1 MAIIKDL
8 KEIEN
13 LIPEPDY
20 RLYGSNITQA
30 SPRDTT
36 NNPLYAFTVSRKY
49 NVLVN
54 AFRVVFVLVKRQ
66 PMYYLMVYN
75 YDKENGYSGD
85 YITLSEPKGRKLEK
99 TDWPFTT
106 DVIGLRL
113 DSTCYDKNM
122 IYFGTSAFDANE
134 IKELLKAKEENK
146 VLTLK
151 PVIV

>member
-1 MAIIKDL
+1 
-8 KEIEN
+8 
-13 LIPEPDY
+13 
-20 RLYGSNITQA
+20 
-30 SPRDTT
+30 
-36 NNPLYAFTVSRKY
+36 
-49 NVLVN
+49 
-54 AFRVVFVLVKRQ
+54 
-66 PMYYLMVYN
+66 MVYN

-85 YITLSEPKGRKLEK
+85 YITLSESKERKLEK

-106 DVIGLRL
+106 DAIGLRL

-134 IKELLKAKEENK
+134 IKDLLKAKEENK